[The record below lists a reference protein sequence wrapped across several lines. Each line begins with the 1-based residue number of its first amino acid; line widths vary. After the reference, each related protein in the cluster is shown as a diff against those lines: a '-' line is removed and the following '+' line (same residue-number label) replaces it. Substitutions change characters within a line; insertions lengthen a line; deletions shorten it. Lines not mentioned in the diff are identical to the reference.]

1 MSKTKRLLSVLLA
14 AVMMFTSLAV
24 GASALPSYSID
35 GALSYDNIDNPVLTV
50 DQCSTMML
58 DYLDEELAEEGDDLV
73 FEIGNIS
80 LDARTIDNA
89 LDSIWDIRCNE
100 AIFTELLLGKDLV
113 TLDVSAIS
121 THRRAS
127 AGNTDTDLLYDV
139 VRGIREEI
147 ISLGGSIMFDSTVT
161 DIKRDSYGRATSVTV
176 NGSFDI
182 ECSALFLCIG
192 HSARDT
198 FSLLSDMDF
207 YITPK
212 AISAGVRIEHLQSD
226 ISEALYGKY
235 AEYEALEKAQY
246 TLSAKNGD
254 RGVYSFC
261 MCPGGTVVASASD
274 TDEIVTNGMSNF
286 KRDGLNANSAIAVSV
301 NTSDY
306 GNTVDGAINFQK
318 RIEQAAF
325 NLAGGD
331 GTAPIQLLGDFLSD
345 SKTLHEPKRIVP
357 SYTGKTKLCNIKNV
371 FPEFINSSLSF
382 GFSMFE
388 RHIKGFSVS
397 DAVLTAPETRT
408 SSPVR
413 INRNEDR
420 LSLSSANI
428 YPCGEGAGY
437 AGGITSAAVDGL
449 KSAIYYLNSKR

>member
-1 MSKTKRLLSVLLA
+1 MTGFVLKTFCRHGAPKEIMYLSKPH
-14 AVMMFTSLAV
+14 V
-24 GASALPSYSID
+24 G
-35 GALSYDNIDNPVLTV
+35 
-50 DQCSTMML
+50 
-58 DYLDEELAEEGDDLV
+58 
-73 FEIGNIS
+73 
-80 LDARTIDNA
+80 
-89 LDSIWDIRCNE
+89 
-100 AIFTELLLGKDLV
+100 
-113 TLDVSAIS
+113 
-121 THRRAS
+121 
-127 AGNTDTDLLYDV
+127 TDLLYGV

-147 ISLGGSIMFDSTVT
+147 KSLGGSIIFDSAVT
-161 DIKRDSYGRATSVTV
+161 GIKRDSSGRATAVTV
-176 NGSFDI
+176 NGSYDI

-198 FSLLSDMDF
+198 FSMLSGMDF
-207 YITPK
+207 FITPK
-212 AISAGVRIEHLQSD
+212 AFSVGVRVEHLQSD
-226 ISEALYGKY
+226 ISKALYGKY

-246 TLSAKNGD
+246 TISARNGD

-318 RIEQAAF
+318 KIEQAAF
-325 NLAGGD
+325 SLAGND

-345 SKTLHEPKRIVP
+345 SKELHEPKRIMP
-357 SYTGKTKLCNIKNV
+357 TYTGKTKICRIESV
-371 FPEFINSSLSF
+371 FPEFITESLKF
-382 GFSMFE
+382 GFGVFE
-388 RHIKGFSVS
+388 KHIKGFSAA

-413 INRNEDR
+413 INRNEER

-449 KSAIYYLNSKR
+449 KSAISYLNSKR